1 MAKKEQPKQ
10 VIIAATVI
18 TFAIMIMVLVLIAAA
33 IIAFLRWVF

>member
-10 VIIAATVI
+10 VIVAATII

-33 IIAFLRWVF
+33 VIALLRWIF